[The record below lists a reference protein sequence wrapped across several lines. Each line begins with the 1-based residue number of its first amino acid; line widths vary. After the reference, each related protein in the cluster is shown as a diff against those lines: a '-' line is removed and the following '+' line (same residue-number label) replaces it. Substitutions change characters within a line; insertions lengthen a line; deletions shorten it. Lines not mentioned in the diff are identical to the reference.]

1 MAGTLAE
8 MVMIRNLRR
17 QGPWPA
23 NSYARFLWLAI
34 GLWEGILAL
43 ADVYRSSSDDETRL
57 VLAFHVLGDFDSLD
71 ELLREFHNHIK
82 REELC
87 RLSATDADKMRSA
100 FLDYHRAVQPQRESL
115 KEIRNCLGSHRTGEP
130 WRKAP
135 RSGVTSPDEWG
146 KWEGYLL
153 ELEGRCDLTLW
164 VPVLNSAR
172 ELLNLL
178 KDFSLDQWFDISEH
192 GNISFYFP
200 VLPPGHHPRDVLAD
214 ESK

>member
-1 MAGTLAE
+1 MGWFGTQPYLHFMAGTLAE
-8 MVMIRNLRR
+8 IVMIRNLRR

-87 RLSATDADKMRSA
+87 
-100 FLDYHRAVQPQRESL
+100 
-115 KEIRNCLGSHRTGEP
+115 
-130 WRKAP
+130 
-135 RSGVTSPDEWG
+135 SGVAQTCVS
-146 KWEGYLL
+146 
-153 ELEGRCDLTLW
+153 C
-164 VPVLNSAR
+164 SAR
-172 ELLNLL
+172 RL
-178 KDFSLDQWFDISEH
+178 
-192 GNISFYFP
+192 
-200 VLPPGHHPRDVLAD
+200 
-214 ESK
+214 

>member
-1 MAGTLAE
+1 MS
-8 MVMIRNLRR
+8 RNLRR

-23 NSYARFLWLAI
+23 NSYARFLWLAF
-34 GLWEGILAL
+34 GLWEGIRAL
-43 ADVYRSSSDDETRL
+43 ADVYRSSNDDETRL
-57 VLAFHVLGDFDSLD
+57 VLACHVLGDFDSLD

-82 REELC
+82 REELDK
-87 RLSATDADKMRSA
+87 LSPTDCEKMRSA
-100 FLDYHRAVQPQRESL
+100 FLGYHRAVEPWRESL

-135 RSGVTSPDEWG
+135 KSGVTSPGEWG
-146 KWEGYLL
+146 KWEQYLS
-153 ELEGRCDLTLW
+153 ELEGRCDLTQW

-178 KDFSLDQWFDISEH
+178 KDFNLVRWFDISEDA
-192 GNISFYFP
+192 NVRFYFP
-200 VLPPGHHPRDVLAD
+200 VLPPGYYPQDAPAD